1 MKDCDENWHEGK
13 MGVGDKMTQS
23 VLGLGRIAV
32 NCAQN
37 ALISS
42 LLWLEAKD
50 CDGNWHEEV
59 GGHC

>member
-1 MKDCDENWHEGK
+1 
-13 MGVGDKMTQS
+13 MGVADKIVLL
-23 VLGLGRIAV
+23 VLGLCMCSAR
-32 NCAQN
+32 NCVRN
-37 ALISS
+37 EPKNTRS